1 MRLRGRI
8 PDVMNLKRLAWI
20 LATLLAGVAAS
31 NGALAA
37 LSSPRICQPAAAGST
52 DSQDGRGLPGGIV
65 GTGRGAEA
73 PSSGIVGT
81 GRSPE
86 ISSSAGIVGTGHRD
100 TRTGGS
106 ATGDLAAAGGTDS
119 TGGTGGSGSNGGSG
133 GIGGTGHQVPKT
145 GEPGSGGVATHGIG
159 GTGAHAGRLAL
170 NSGQISVRDHT
181 GRALVLK
188 GDDAVCAGDQLATGR
203 EGDAEIRLADGAVLS
218 IAPGSVVNVADYA
231 FDANR
236 PEAGIS
242 VIALQVGQF
251 RIVSGLIAKRNREK
265 FLIKSKDVDIR
276 VMGTD
281 FQVAYLPTA
290 ANQYAAGTYV
300 TVDTGQ
306 VRLDTDRGVLM
317 LVDGESGYFGGN
329 APPRRIKS
337 APGFMS
343 CR

>member
-37 LSSPRICQPAAAGST
+37 PSSPRICQPEAAGS
-52 DSQDGRGLPGGIV
+52 SESRDGRGLPG
-65 GTGRGAEA
+65 
-73 PSSGIVGT
+73 GIVGT

-100 TRTGGS
+100 TRPGG
-106 ATGDLAAAGGTDS
+106 AANGDLAAAGGTDN
-119 TGGTGGSGSNGGSG
+119 TGGTGGAGGSG
-133 GIGGTGHQVPKT
+133 GIGGTGHQAPKP
-145 GEPGSGGVATHGIG
+145 GEPGNGGVATHGIG

-203 EGDAEIRLADGAVLS
+203 EGDAEIRMADGAVLS

-236 PEAGIS
+236 PEAGKS